1 MSKKI
6 VELDKNDLNE
16 LENFIKKRV
25 ERIVFNTRRSRPKI
39 KGGNVIENDT
49 GNLRRRIKSA
59 NNFIKQTKGG
69 LSIDFPVPDYYRYLD
84 DERRDELNW
93 YLTEAIFE
101 DKEFRDKIRD
111 LYRQTAQRA
120 VVNILKDI

>member
-6 VELDKNDLNE
+6 VKLDKKDLTE
-16 LENFIKKRV
+16 LENFIKTRV
-25 ERIVFNTRRSRPKI
+25 ERIVFNTRRVRPKV
-39 KGGNVIENDT
+39 KGGNTITDDT

-59 NNFIKQTKGG
+59 NNFIKQTSKG
-69 LSIDFPVPDYYRYLD
+69 LSIDFPVPDYYKYLD

-120 VVNILKDI
+120 VINILKDI